1 MIKKEIDLQNPKLN
15 WFLGNGQ
22 AVMLTCCNAQR
33 SINGIITLTWITPT
47 SHVPF
52 LITASVGNGGKE
64 KNPDAYRACHSL
76 IDETKE
82 FGLNIPTI
90 ELMEAVVKVGTT
102 HSDEVDKFTEA
113 GLTLMESKKIS
124 APLVSECFL
133 NCECKVIQQ
142 FVTGD
147 HTVFVAEPVA
157 AYIDDDVLVEDKF
170 AQKYCDKSNR
180 IYLGDVITM
189 WNMW

>member
-1 MIKKEIDLQNPKLN
+1 MNKKDLDLQNPKLP

-22 AVMLTCCNAQR
+22 AVMLSCCNAQK
-33 SINGIITLTWITPT
+33 SINGIITATWVTPT

-52 LITASVGNGGKE
+52 LIMASIGNGGKE
-64 KNPDAYRACHSL
+64 TEPDAYRACYSL
-76 IDETKE
+76 INETKE
-82 FGLNIPTI
+82 FGFNIPTVKLI
-90 ELMEAVVKVGTT
+90 DAVGKVGTA

-113 GLTLMESKKIS
+113 GLTLMNSKKIS
-124 APLVSECFL
+124 APLILECFL
-133 NCECKVIQQ
+133 NVECKVLQQ

-157 AYIDDDVLVEDKF
+157 GYVDDDVYVEGKF
-170 AQKYCDKSNR
+170 TEKYCGKSNR
-180 IYLGDVITM
+180 VYLGDMITM